1 MGNIATV
8 CPRPAQRGEG
18 QGEGPVVARGMFWSG
33 AAGSSASAIVTF
45 RAMKKPHL
53 SAPTLAFASFAALA
67 ALLAAAPAARAD
79 LDLPRP
85 SPFAKVW
92 QVVGLTEITVD
103 YSSPGVKGR
112 KIWGGLVPYDQM
124 WRAGANSAT
133 KVTFSKDVTFAGK
146 PVPAGSYSFFLIPGK
161 AEWTVVLNKKA
172 DQGGTMRDYKADQD
186 LLRVQLK
193 PQAAPFRERLAY
205 LVTNFTDD
213 KASLDL
219 EWEKLRL
226 SIPIG
231 VATATQAVAN
241 IQAAVDNTWRTY
253 ANAARYMLENKKD
266 FDAGLKY
273 IDQSLALKEDWFNL
287 WIKAQLLAG
296 KKNFKEATALAD
308 RSFQLG
314 QKDPPGFFAQDE
326 VKKALVEW
334 KKKI

>member
-1 MGNIATV
+1 MKST
-8 CPRPAQRGEG
+8 PASSSSRLAF
-18 QGEGPVVARGMFWSG
+18 VL
-33 AAGSSASAIVTF
+33 AAGLG
-45 RAMKKPHL
+45 L
-53 SAPTLAFASFAALA
+53 SLC
-67 ALLAAAPAARAD
+67 LLAPAARAD

-124 WRAGANSAT
+124 WRAGANTAT
-133 KVTFSKDVTFAGK
+133 KVTFSKDVTFADK
-146 PVPAGSYSFFLIPGK
+146 KVPAGTYAFFVIPGK
-161 AEWTVVLNKKA
+161 ATWTVILNKKA
-172 DQGGTMRDYKADQD
+172 DQAGTGRDYKADQD

-193 PQAAPFRERLAY
+193 PKAAPFRERLAY
-205 LVTNFTDD
+205 LVTDFTDD

-231 VATATQAVAN
+231 LATATQAAAN
-241 IQAAVDNTWRTY
+241 IQNAVDNTWRTY

-266 FDAGLKY
+266 FDGGLKY
-273 IDQSLALKEDWFNL
+273 IDQSLALKEEWFNL

-296 KKNFKEATALAD
+296 KKNFKEAHALAD

-314 QKDPPGFFAQDE
+314 QKDPPGFFAKDE
-326 VKKALVEW
+326 VTKALAEW